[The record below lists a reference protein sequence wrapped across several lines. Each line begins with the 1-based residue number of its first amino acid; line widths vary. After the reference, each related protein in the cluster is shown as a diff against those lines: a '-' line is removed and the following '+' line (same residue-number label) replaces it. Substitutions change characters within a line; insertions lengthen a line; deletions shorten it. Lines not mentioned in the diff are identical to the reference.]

1 MRLRR
6 SIQPAACGRLH
17 RTKRTFGPTW
27 TLAAVLLCT
36 SVGGPRA
43 QAPPLP
49 APIASD
55 TAGIGS
61 DSVRFVSGDTIEI
74 VARRARL
81 SLDRAVLSRYPY
93 LRYSDVPV
101 RRPVPVSLLMRPR
114 TIELS
119 RFASVIY
126 GADLGAGT
134 ASSLGGLGLVTGMWG
149 GKTTGYLMGAGA
161 ILGAI
166 WGGTAKSNDSGFR
179 IRAAV
184 DPTDPA
190 ESRRRGLSGGRD

>member
-6 SIQPAACGRLH
+6 SIRSVACGRLH
-17 RTKRTFGPTW
+17 RMKRAFAPAW
-27 TLAAVLLCT
+27 TLAAVLLCAC
-36 SVGGPRA
+36 VDGPRA
-43 QAPPLP
+43 QAPPKAAP
-49 APIASD
+49 AAAD
-55 TAGIGS
+55 TAGIGA

-74 VARRARL
+74 VARRGRL
-81 SLDRAVLSRYPY
+81 SLDRSMLSY

-134 ASSLGGLGLVTGMWG
+134 ASTLGGLGLVTGMWG

-161 ILGAI
+161 LLGAI
-166 WGGTAKSNDSGFR
+166 WGGTSKPAGSGIR

-184 DPTDPA
+184 DPSNPT
-190 ESRRRGLSGGRD
+190 ESRHHGLPGDHD